1 MTTMHRHSHARAH
14 ACIRRPRVQSVPSA
28 SSDVLALIAH
38 DLRLPLAALRLSSE
52 MALDGQTTSA
62 EQQHLLETVHRQVDA
77 LERLTLDLLDAFA
90 DGQFTPRESSSLDL
104 DALAAAVVDE
114 FHASLGGRRTIT
126 LCGNGRTAATGNAAK
141 LRVALRNIVANA
153 LKYSPDTSTVTVS
166 VGCAGGRCSIAVEDR
181 GAGIDGDDL
190 RHIFE
195 RDYRADSQRR
205 GAPGHGLGLFIAR
218 QIVEAHGGRITVE
231 STPGAGSIFRIDLPT
246 ATESEHERSSAP
258 AVSAA

>member
-1 MTTMHRHSHARAH
+1 MMMHRHSHTRAH
-14 ACIRRPRVQSVPSA
+14 ACARRPRVQSVPSA

-90 DGQFTPRESSSLDL
+90 DGQLTPRETSRLDL
-104 DALAAAVVDE
+104 DELAASVVDE
-114 FHASLGGRRTIT
+114 FHASLGGRRTII
-126 LCGNGRTAATGNAAK
+126 LCGNGPTTATGNAAK

-153 LKYSPDTSTVTVS
+153 LKYSSDTSAVTVS
-166 VGCAGGRCSIAVEDR
+166 VACAGGRCSIAVEDR
-181 GAGIDGDDL
+181 GAGIDCSDL
-190 RHIFE
+190 QQIFE

-218 QIVEAHGGRITVE
+218 QIVEAHGGRIAVE
-231 STPGAGSIFRIDLPT
+231 STPGAGSIFRIDLP
-246 ATESEHERSSAP
+246 ATPESEHRRDMAH